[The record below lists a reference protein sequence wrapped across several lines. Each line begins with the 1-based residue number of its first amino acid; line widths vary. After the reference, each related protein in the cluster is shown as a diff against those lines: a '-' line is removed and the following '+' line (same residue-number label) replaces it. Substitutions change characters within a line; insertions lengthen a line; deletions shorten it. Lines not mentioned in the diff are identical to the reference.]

1 MLINCLNLS
10 ASLRAYSSSPIFT
23 CFVSSHHLDVV
34 FKGTYG
40 EKLAS
45 HIKREATLSIFW
57 IIYGNSSGDMQSAR
71 ILQQKLQSGART
83 IEDPCA
89 GIRSDSQDIP
99 YIKMISFVADKR
111 ICNF

>member
-1 MLINCLNLS
+1 MKIIHFI
-10 ASLRAYSSSPIFT
+10 PG
-23 CFVSSHHLDVV
+23 HHLDVV

-45 HIKREATLSIFW
+45 HIEHEAALSIFW
-57 IIYGNSSGDMQSAR
+57 IIYGNSSGDMQSTR
-71 ILQQKLQSGART
+71 VLQQNLQSGSCTVENAG
-83 IEDPCA
+83 A

-99 YIKMISFVADKR
+99 YIKMISFVADKM